1 MMKAIRMQQQGGAEQ
16 MVYEDAP
23 QPEPAVGEVLVR
35 VCATAVTPTELAWG
49 LTWMNYEGEART
61 FPIPGHEFS
70 GVIFEAG
77 AGVRD
82 VAVGDE
88 VYGLNDWTVDGA
100 LAEYVIAT
108 PAQIA
113 PKPASIS
120 HQLAAAVPLSALTA
134 WQALIIRANI
144 SKDHSVLIHGAA
156 GVVGNF
162 GVQLSKWSGA
172 HVVATASVGNLDFV
186 RQSGAD
192 EVIDYRQR
200 SFEEIAANVDVIFDT
215 VGGETLERSIA
226 MLKPDAR
233 LISVATESSETEY
246 FFYVEPNHEQ
256 LVEIAGL
263 IDAGTLK
270 PVIDKVMPLEQ
281 ARHAYEAKAKRGKVV
296 LSVEAL
302 TDAG

>member
-1 MMKAIRMQQQGGAEQ
+1 MMKAIRMQRQGGAEQ

-23 QPEPAVGEVLVR
+23 RPEPAVGEVLVQ
-35 VCATAVTPTELAWG
+35 VCAAAVTPTELAWE
-49 LTWMNYEGEART
+49 LTWMNYAGEART
-61 FPIPGHEFS
+61 LPIPGHEFS
-70 GVIFEAG
+70 GVIFKAG
-77 AGVRD
+77 EGVRD

-108 PAQIA
+108 AAQIA

-120 HQLAAAVPLSALTA
+120 HELAAAVPLSALTA

-156 GVVGNF
+156 GGVGNL
-162 GVQLSKWSGA
+162 GVQLARWRGA
-172 HVVATASVGNLDFV
+172 HVVATASDGNLDFV

-192 EVIDYRQR
+192 DVIDYRQR
-200 SFEEIAANVDVIFDT
+200 RFEEIAANVDVILDT
-215 VGGETLERSIA
+215 VGGETLERSID

-233 LISVATESSETEY
+233 LISVATESRETEY
-246 FFYVEPNHEQ
+246 FFYVEPNHQQ

-270 PVIDKVMPLEQ
+270 PVIDRAMPLEQ
-281 ARHAYEAKAKRGKVV
+281 ARHAYETKAKRGKIV